1 MFYIS
6 GTAPVVPFLP
16 VYARQLGFSGVI
28 VGMIYTVLPITGMLA
43 KPIFGAIADRFQLQK
58 TLFLAFQI
66 VTAIS
71 FFVIQFI
78 PEIQTESTGR
88 LAVLDCDADTYFRV
102 CSNDI
107 DGCAAAR
114 LMDETSTITCEVCM
128 LCSALVLLG
137 VRYAMPQT
145 VIHRRS
151 CQWLGVIIVKSVWD
165 LLCTKRQLDRIFSEY
180 TPFLGHAV
188 AQSVEALRYKL
199 EDRGFDSR
207 WCHWDFSLT

>member
-1 MFYIS
+1 MNLFYVS

-66 VTAIS
+66 ITAIS

-78 PEIQTESTGR
+78 PEIQTESTAR
-88 LAVLDCDADTYFRV
+88 SAVLDCDADTFFRF

-107 DGCAAAR
+107 DKCAAAR
-114 LMDETSTITCEVCM
+114 LVAETSSNNTTIFCEVCM
-128 LCSALVLLG
+128 LCYVMFSTCTVRCQVFHASGHYSPLLVSVAG
-137 VRYAMPQT
+137 CDRSQVSQVR
-145 VIHRRS
+145 V
-151 CQWLGVIIVKSVWD
+151 GSVAY
-165 LLCTKRQLDRIFSEY
+165 KA
-180 TPFLGHAV
+180 AV
-188 AQSVEALRYKL
+188 GQN
-199 EDRGFDSR
+199 F
-207 WCHWDFSLT
+207 F

>member
-1 MFYIS
+1 
-6 GTAPVVPFLP
+6 LP
-16 VYARQLGFSGVI
+16 VYARQLGFSSVI

-43 KPIFGAIADRFQLQK
+43 KPIFGAIADRYQLQK

-78 PEIQTESTGR
+78 PEIQTESTAH
-88 LAVLDCDADTYFRV
+88 LATLDCDAVTYFRF

-107 DGCAAAR
+107 DNCAADR
-114 LMDETSTITCEVCM
+114 LISETSNNATTISCEVCM

-137 VRYAMPQT
+137 VRYAMPQA

-151 CQWLGVIIVKSVWD
+151 C
-165 LLCTKRQLDRIFSEY
+165 C
-180 TPFLGHAV
+180 
-188 AQSVEALRYKL
+188 
-199 EDRGFDSR
+199 
-207 WCHWDFSLT
+207 